1 MGLVSFSIKVLTEC
15 QQDGHDWSEA
25 TCVALSTCSRCRE
38 TRGELLPHTGGKAT
52 CRSGAICEV
61 CGNAYG
67 NRDWNTHPDGATPVW
82 NVEEWGDNA
91 GHQSKWSCCG
101 QVEYQWEYF
110 DGLSASEFRT
120 KLELTLIKD
129 GKAISEAV
137 TYSLDTYAQNR
148 LAAST
153 DANFKALLE
162 ATLRYADSAKEYF
175 LKLS

>member
-1 MGLVSFSIKVLTEC
+1 M
-15 QQDGHDWSEA
+15 Q
-25 TCVALSTCSRCRE
+25 
-38 TRGELLPHTGGKAT
+38 KA
-52 CRSGAICEV
+52 
-61 CGNAYG
+61 
-67 NRDWNTHPDGATPVW
+67 
-82 NVEEWGDNA
+82 
-91 GHQSKWSCCG
+91 
-101 QVEYQWEYF
+101 
-110 DGLSASEFRT
+110 EFRT

-137 TYSLDTYAQNR
+137 TYSLDTYAKNR